1 MTILGTVATRPGR
14 DDEGRQIIA
23 AALRAEMAR
32 AGVSGRQLA
41 ERVGKNHQWVQHRMS
56 GKVALTTDDLRPI
69 ASALDLHP
77 REFLMKLGG
86 ELEPLEADDA

>member
-1 MTILGTVATRPGR
+1 MATRPGR
-14 DDEGRQIIA
+14 DNEGRHVIA

-56 GKVALTTDDLRPI
+56 GKVALTTDDVRPI
-69 ASALDLHP
+69 AAALGLHP
-77 REFLMKLGG
+77 REFLAKLGV
-86 ELEPLEADDA
+86 ELQPIGGDDD